1 MTLPDE
7 PRERP
12 SESPPPE
19 REAAAPPQGGA
30 EPESEAPDAAEA
42 PTAKAGLWS
51 RMQKTAQKIAS
62 ATKDAASKVG
72 HVTSEIARE
81 TVNVA
86 RDGAHETSEMA
97 KHTVSHFDEVRQ
109 QTGAAFAKVGKSV
122 SDTTI
127 GIAQSASKTIAVAS
141 TEAVKSLVSNM
152 NEALPYIERAGYKV
166 SEIELG
172 ISVPPKVV
180 LHLTLGPELS
190 DQVREALL
198 KDCEGKW
205 FTRQLIERLHNVRQ
219 IQRATQ
225 FVGMAFDEIEV
236 ELALI
241 PQVLLHYRKKYINKP
256 LEAET
261 PLADAAA
268 AREEIAQTV
277 PDELPS
283 GTPEP
288 PASVEEVEQQKEPD

>member
-1 MTLPDE
+1 MTTPDD
-7 PRERP
+7 
-12 SESPPPE
+12 PPPQPE
-19 REAAAPPQGGA
+19 TPQDEAAAPPPEDGA
-30 EPESEAPDAAEA
+30 PAA
-42 PTAKAGLWS
+42 KGGLWS
-51 RMQKTAQKIAS
+51 RMQKTAQKIAT

-72 HVTSEIARE
+72 HVTAEITRE

-86 RDGAHETSEMA
+86 RDGMHETSEMA

-141 TEAVKSLVSNM
+141 TEAVKALVNNM
-152 NEALPYIERAGYKV
+152 NEALPYIERAGYTV

-172 ISVPPKVV
+172 ISVPPKIV
-180 LHLTLGPELS
+180 LHLMLGEELS
-190 DQVREALL
+190 DEVREALL

-225 FVGMAFDEIEV
+225 FKGMAFNEIEV

-241 PQVLLHYRKKYINKP
+241 PQVLLHYRKVFRHEP
-256 LEAET
+256 LPADT
-261 PLADAAA
+261 PLADAAQA
-268 AREEIAQTV
+268 EEDAQQSNKTS
-277 PDELPS
+277 D
-283 GTPEP
+283 G
-288 PASVEEVEQQKEPD
+288 EVSEK